1 MKDTFPHFHETMVTV
16 PISFQYNLGSQHG
29 LPSRAKE
36 IREKKLE
43 EEKEKYELGKRKATS
58 AEGDNKMCGKQTK
71 KAKQNESELIHSWE
85 KAASGQFAEQ
95 RVYEIL
101 QKRFSNEPCLL
112 VHEFKENDLLKVMR
126 ENFAQE
132 RRDSKSKQN
141 NSISENS
148 LTEREFQFSK
158 LTNRHFI
165 ELEKNI
171 VKMMETLTGEVDL
184 PKLLKTI
191 QEYKPGYNLQ
201 TENNKKNYM
210 KNIENFLSKKF
221 KEGFHSNDQLKDLIL
236 EHFLNLTYP
245 NSEYDLLLFLKVCA
259 IIYL

>member
-1 MKDTFPHFHETMVTV
+1 
-16 PISFQYNLGSQHG
+16 
-29 LPSRAKE
+29 
-36 IREKKLE
+36 
-43 EEKEKYELGKRKATS
+43 
-58 AEGDNKMCGKQTK
+58 
-71 KAKQNESELIHSWE
+71 
-85 KAASGQFAEQ
+85 
-95 RVYEIL
+95 
-101 QKRFSNEPCLL
+101 
-112 VHEFKENDLLKVMR
+112 
-126 ENFAQE
+126 
-132 RRDSKSKQN
+132 
-141 NSISENS
+141 
-148 LTEREFQFSK
+148 
-158 LTNRHFI
+158 
-165 ELEKNI
+165 
-171 VKMMETLTGEVDL
+171 MMETLTGEVDL